1 MAEAF
6 RITAE
11 DFGDRVAVRTKD
23 DSVSLTWGEL
33 RDRVDALAGGLAKLG
48 VARGDTVALMFS
60 NRPEFHLADLAVMML
75 GAVPYSIYTTSA
87 PEQIAYVVGDA
98 GSKVAIVEDAFLDV
112 FQQAR
117 ADAPALETVI
127 VLEGERGE
135 GTTAW
140 ADVEGADPGFDVESA
155 WRAVGPDDLLT
166 LIYTSGT
173 TGPPKGVELAH
184 SNLLAAV
191 ESIEQMIQFPDA
203 AKVISWLP
211 SAHIA
216 ERAAH
221 HYLPIV
227 YAMTIT
233 CCDNPREVVSYLPL
247 VKPTWFFAVPRI
259 WEKLKAG
266 LEAMLAGQPDEQRE
280 PAQAALDAAI
290 RKVELEQA
298 GEPVPEELAAA
309 VAAADEKM
317 FAGLRTMLGL
327 DEVVSV
333 NVGAAPTPREVLV
346 FFHAIGIELAEL
358 WGMSETCGSGC
369 CNPPGKVRIGTVGP
383 PAPGVEI
390 TLADDGEVLMRSPV
404 VMRGYRNQPEKTA
417 EALDPEGWL
426 HTGDIGE
433 FDDHGYLRI
442 VDRKKELI
450 ISAAGKNMS
459 PANIEATHEGRVAA
473 DRAGRRHRRR
483 PALQHGAD
491 RARRRLRARLG
502 GQERARGRVA
512 RGPRR
517 RRADARGGPGRR
529 RRGQRAARARRAG
542 QEVHDHPRRL
552 GARRRRADPDHE
564 AQAPAD
570 RREVRGRR
578 SRRCTGNSETC
589 FPARDNRRSGSSAA
603 SGCGRRSACGGCR
616 RAASPVR
623 ITVRLTNGKK
633 ITGKRIY
640 NTCIPKLPGDGP
652 PKV

>member
-1 MAEAF
+1 MATTAAPVSRRALEARSMAEAF

-87 PEQIAYVVGDA
+87 PEQIAYVVNDA
-98 GSKVAIVEDAFLDV
+98 GSKVALIEESFLEV
-112 FQQAR
+112 FEQAR
-117 ADAPALETVI
+117 GDVPALESLI

-140 ADVEGADPGFDVESA
+140 ADVEGADPDFDIDSA
-155 WRAVGPDDLLT
+155 WRAVGPEDLLT

-173 TGPPKGVELAH
+173 TGPPKGVELLH

-191 ESIEQMIQFPDA
+191 ESIEAMIQFPDG

-266 LEAMLAGQPDEQRE
+266 LEAMLSGQPDEQRE

-317 FAGLRTMLGL
+317 FSGLRAMLGL

-390 TLADDGEVLMRSPV
+390 KLADERS
-404 VMRGYRNQPEKTA
+404 GD
-417 EALDPEGWL
+417 EASG
-426 HTGDIGE
+426 
-433 FDDHGYLRI
+433 
-442 VDRKKELI
+442 
-450 ISAAGKNMS
+450 
-459 PANIEATHEGRVAA
+459 
-473 DRAGRRHRRR
+473 
-483 PALQHGAD
+483 
-491 RARRRLRARLG
+491 
-502 GQERARGRVA
+502 RGR
-512 RGPRR
+512 
-517 RRADARGGPGRR
+517 GR
-529 RRGQRAARARRAG
+529 
-542 QEVHDHPRRL
+542 
-552 GARRRRADPDHE
+552 
-564 AQAPAD
+564 
-570 RREVRGRR
+570 
-578 SRRCTGNSETC
+578 C
-589 FPARDNRRSGSSAA
+589 
-603 SGCGRRSACGGCR
+603 
-616 RAASPVR
+616 
-623 ITVRLTNGKK
+623 
-633 ITGKRIY
+633 
-640 NTCIPKLPGDGP
+640 
-652 PKV
+652 